1 MLRDRLV
8 GLTTSWRAVLG
19 RSPSRF
25 PGGDRRPARPAMN
38 QAGACHLFA
47 DQRVDFPHARWSRFL
62 LLFRIFSPSACDRG
76 LVSPPAIASGQI
88 CPLESVAQCPGYG
101 SELNAD
107 MGPVIVRTFP

>member
-38 QAGACHLFA
+38 QAGACHLLPSRAFSGWRAGDCGVGAEAGVDGVA
-47 DQRVDFPHARWSRFL
+47 DL
-62 LLFRIFSPSACDRG
+62 
-76 LVSPPAIASGQI
+76 
-88 CPLESVAQCPGYG
+88 PLEAAEGIF
-101 SELNAD
+101 
-107 MGPVIVRTFP
+107 MGFGVFALFWTPDLGFQ